1 MDKPLILVVEDD
13 FALLEGIR
21 ELLEL
26 TGYRVIPAT
35 NGVEALEKLNH
46 YKPDLIVSDIMM
58 PEMDGYE
65 FHSKVRER
73 VELLTIPF
81 IFLTARGEKVDI
93 RRGKSMGADDYITK
107 PFDDEDLLVAVEAKL
122 TRWRSLRE
130 VQDEEIA
137 DLKHKILLTLSHEFR
152 TPLTYIINYAEIL
165 DMEEEGLS
173 SEDFAEFMQ
182 GIKRGAVRL
191 NALVEDFLALVEL
204 QTGEALQAY
213 YYRRTRLDD
222 PVAWLRIQAK
232 QKEAAAQEAGLELVV
247 DVDEDLPA
255 FVVDETYLSD
265 ALRRLLDNAIKFS
278 KEASTQVSFT
288 AKAADGHIQIVIS
301 DEGIGIPE
309 DELDQLF
316 DIFHQI
322 DRAKNEQQ
330 GTGSGLAIA
339 KGIIELHGGEIEVKS
354 ELGMGTTM
362 LIQLPIDPPDSSV
375 KRK

>member
-1 MDKPLILVVEDD
+1 MDKPLIMVVEDD

-26 TGYRVIPAT
+26 TDYQVIPAA
-35 NGVEALEKLNH
+35 NGMEALELLDRH
-46 YKPDLIVSDIMM
+46 KPDLIVSDIMM

-73 VELLTIPF
+73 VDLLTIPF

-107 PFDDEDLLVAVEAKL
+107 PFDDEDLLVAIQAKL
-122 TRWRSLRE
+122 TRWQSLRE
-130 VQDEEIA
+130 KQDEEIA

-165 DMEEEGLS
+165 NMGDEDLTR
-173 SEDFAEFMQ
+173 EDFSDFMQ
-182 GIKRGAVRL
+182 GIRRGAVRL
-191 NALVEDFLALVEL
+191 NTLVEDFLALVEL

-232 QKEAAAQEAGLELVV
+232 LSEPKAKEANLDLEV
-247 DVDEDLPA
+247 DIPEDLPS
-255 FVVDETYLSD
+255 FVVDEAYLSD

-278 KEASTQVSFT
+278 DEKSEKVRFSAR
-288 AKAADGHIQIVIS
+288 AEKDHIVIRIE

-309 DELDQLF
+309 EEVARLF
-316 DIFHQI
+316 NIFHQI
-322 DRAKNEQQ
+322 DRAKTEQQ

-339 KGIIELHGGEIEVKS
+339 KGIFEIHGGTIEAESK
-354 ELGMGTTM
+354 LGVGSTFTVS
-362 LIQLPIDPPDSSV
+362 LPINPPDV
-375 KRK
+375 LE

>member
-1 MDKPLILVVEDD
+1 MDKPLIMVVEDD

-26 TGYRVIPAT
+26 TDYQVIPAA
-35 NGVEALEKLNH
+35 NGMEALELLDRH
-46 YKPDLIVSDIMM
+46 KPDLIVSDIMM

-73 VELLTIPF
+73 VDLLTIPF

-107 PFDDEDLLVAVEAKL
+107 PFDDEDLLVAIQAKL
-122 TRWRSLRE
+122 TRWQSLRE
-130 VQDEEIA
+130 KQDEEIA

-165 DMEEEGLS
+165 NMGDEDLTR
-173 SEDFAEFMQ
+173 EDFSDFMQ
-182 GIKRGAVRL
+182 GIRRGAVRL
-191 NALVEDFLALVEL
+191 NTLVEDFLALVEL

-232 QKEAAAQEAGLELVV
+232 LSEPKAKEANLDLEV
-247 DVDEDLPA
+247 DIPEDLPS
-255 FVVDETYLSD
+255 FVVDEAYLSD

-278 KEASTQVSFT
+278 DEKSEKVRFSAR
-288 AKAADGHIQIVIS
+288 AEKDHIVIRIE

-309 DELDQLF
+309 EEVARLF
-316 DIFHQI
+316 NIFHQI
-322 DRAKNEQQ
+322 DRAKTEQQ

-339 KGIIELHGGEIEVKS
+339 KGIFEIHGGTIEGESK
-354 ELGMGTTM
+354 LGVGSTFTVS
-362 LIQLPIDPPDSSV
+362 LPINPPDV
-375 KRK
+375 LE